1 MAKGKFK
8 SKEEFVEIMDELF
21 TLMSTDPKMGPKLA
35 VARVPQRWEFTDYK
49 LVLNVTYADS
59 KSAKKGHYLKW
70 VWGDEDCDWKSEVG
84 MKMESE
90 IANKYFQGKE
100 NVPIAMARGR
110 IKSSGSVPKA
120 LKLIPITKPIY
131 QIYREYLEDEG
142 YNHLLL

>member
-1 MAKGKFK
+1 MAKGKFR

-21 TLMSTDPKMGPKLA
+21 NLMSTDPKMGPKLA
-35 VARVPQRWEFTDYK
+35 AARVPQRWEFTDYR
-49 LVLNVTYADS
+49 LTLNVTYADP
-59 KSAKKGHYLKW
+59 KSAKKGQFLKW
-70 VWGDEDCDWKSEVG
+70 VWGDEDCDWESEVG
-84 MKMESE
+84 MKMKSDV
-90 IANKYFQGKE
+90 ANKSFQGKE

-131 QIYREYLEDEG
+131 RIYREFLEDER